1 MRVPQALTAL
11 LFVLIAVAVGQAFAL
26 PQAMFC
32 AHPDPFGRTAD
43 PECGRLYISV
53 FLQAVPAFLFWI
65 LFVAVL
71 RKVVALLNAD
81 EGERL
86 LWIVW
91 TSGVLTT
98 IIFAVSSLPYR
109 PILLVTA
116 LPAVFV
122 AVQDTA
128 CRFESQRSIRKPY
141 IAGIGWA
148 FLAGASAYLITVG
161 LVQWSP
167 TLAGIW
173 WSAVVRF
180 AHPADS
186 LAAPAFFAGAIV
198 ALVAY
203 LLKSPAKMF
212 SPPDSVSVM
221 VFFASIVV
229 FGFAIAIWVQAR
241 IPYLVADP
249 LTNWMARAL
258 MTPFPLALSA
268 TLAGVCGLVGAIAAY
283 LPSRSDALAVLVLG
297 GPIASFSVGRFA
309 SEWLMASGDYP
320 FTGDSP
326 LPSAL
331 AFLASS
337 RSFWV
342 YTLIGF
348 CLALRFRRR
357 SVRARWSPNAVGVL
371 VATIV
376 VTSILL
382 SFHSEAYDRFRFYID
397 LLRLRED
404 FALIAVPLL
413 VGGWFLPAIGP
424 ARVKPSGNPEG
435 LDEPPLG
442 TGATET
448 RGSSGKR

>member
-1 MRVPQALTAL
+1 MRVSQAVTAL

-32 AHPDPFGRTAD
+32 AHPDPFGGTAD
-43 PECGRLYISV
+43 PECGTLYISV

-71 RKVVALLNAD
+71 RKVVALLTAD

-86 LWIVW
+86 LWVVCA
-91 TSGVLTT
+91 SGVLTT
-98 IIFAVSSLPYR
+98 IIFVFSSLPYR
-109 PILLVTA
+109 PIFLVTA

-128 CRFESQRSIRKPY
+128 WRLESQRTLGKPY

-167 TLAGIW
+167 ALAGIW

-180 AHPADS
+180 AHPANS

-203 LLKSPAKMF
+203 LLKSPAKVF

-229 FGFAIAIWVQAR
+229 FGFAMAIWLQVR

-249 LTNWMARAL
+249 LTNWTVRAL
-258 MTPFPLALSA
+258 MTPFPLALST

-297 GPIASFSVGRFA
+297 GPIASFSVSCFA
-309 SEWLMASGDYP
+309 REWLTISGDYP

-326 LPSAL
+326 LPAAL
-331 AFLASS
+331 ACLASS

-348 CLALRFRRR
+348 CLALRFRLM
-357 SVRARWSPNAVGVL
+357 SLRARWSPNAVGIL

-376 VTSILL
+376 VISILL
-382 SFHSEAYDRFRFYID
+382 SLHSETYDRFRFYID

-413 VGGWFLPAIGP
+413 IGGWFLPAVGP
-424 ARVKPSGNPEG
+424 DRVKTSGNPG
-435 LDEPPLG
+435 GSDEPPLRKE
-442 TGATET
+442 ATET
-448 RGSSGKR
+448 RGSSFKG